1 MHYQLETY
9 THPAPTEETALMQI
23 SNPVGAALDHG
34 GLGLLAFLLGL
45 MPNHNETFLT
55 VEE

>member
-1 MHYQLETY
+1 MQYQLETS
-9 THPAPTEETALMQI
+9 TQLASTETAPMQ
-23 SNPVGAALDHG
+23 SCYPAEAALHFD
-34 GLGLLAFLLGL
+34 GLGLLALLMGL